1 MEGKKMKERHI
12 KSAARGFL
20 ISLLIFAFIASVPH
34 TKAAT
39 PGDIELAIEKGLAW
53 LAGQQQGDGSW
64 WYYSY
69 ANFYIDVGV
78 TGLVV
83 LKFVERAKE
92 LGLDPFDTNP
102 SSPTYYPYAQN
113 VMDGFE
119 YIFSNAILLPGDLVY
134 FTGYPTY
141 NTGII
146 MMAVAATNAPAR
158 AIGIGALSGWTY
170 GEALQ
175 GMMDWM
181 TDAQGD
187 EACYIGGWGYYANY
201 PGWSDQS
208 NTGYATLGLGFAA
221 AAPPNGF
228 GLAIPPDVLTN
239 LSTYIDNVQD
249 PVDGDDYDGGSW
261 YEPCSNYKWVNI
273 LKTGN
278 LLYEMAL
285 VGDDVSDTRVQ
296 NAIDYIENHW
306 NSTGVQPEFPAT
318 SLGWKDSYQAM
329 FTMMK
334 GFEAFGIDIIEVGGM
349 DIDWFDE
356 VSDVILANQ
365 NADGSWAHINPS
377 ISEGD
382 QAPNL
387 RAAWALLTL
396 EKVVPAVQMSVYVDI
411 KPGSC
416 PNPLNLKAKGVLP
429 VAILGTEDFD
439 VMTVDP
445 ITILLTREGYEETG
459 VPPLRWA
466 WEDVATPFEGELCD
480 CHDLNNDGYMDL
492 TLKFDVQE
500 LIQVLELDTLAG
512 ETIPLIL
519 TGNLKEE
526 DGGTPFKGQDCVR
539 IK

>member
-1 MEGKKMKERHI
+1 MKGRYL
-12 KSAARGFL
+12 KSAAKGFF
-20 ISLLIFAFIASVPH
+20 IPLLIFALTFSVPH
-34 TKAAT
+34 TKAAS
-39 PGDIELAIEKGLAW
+39 PADIEQAIENGLAW
-53 LAGQQQGDGSW
+53 LASQQQADGSW
-64 WYYSY
+64 WYTSG
-69 ANFYIDVGV
+69 ANYGLDNGV
-78 TGLVV
+78 TGLVL

-102 SSPTYYPYAQN
+102 TNPTYYPYAQN
-113 VMDGFE
+113 VIDGFD
-119 YIFSNAILLPGDLVY
+119 YLFAQAALLPGDFVRIE
-134 FTGYPTY
+134 GYVVY
-141 NTGII
+141 NTGIA
-146 MMAVAATNAPAR
+146 MMAVAATNAPSKVV
-158 AIGIGALSGWTY
+158 GIGALSGWTY
-170 GEALQ
+170 GETLQ

-181 TDAQGD
+181 SDAQGD
-187 EACYIGGWGYYANY
+187 AGCYTGGWGYWANY
-201 PGWSDQS
+201 PNWSDQS
-208 NTGYATLGLGFAA
+208 NTGYATLGIGFAA

-228 GLAIPPDVLTN
+228 GLAIPPDVLTK

-249 PVDGDDYDGGSW
+249 PVDGDNYDGGSW

-285 VGDDVSDTRVQ
+285 VGDDVSALRVQ

-306 NSTGVQPEFPAT
+306 NSTGVQPEFTVT

-334 GFEAFGIDIIEVGGM
+334 GFEAFGIDTVEVGGM

-356 VSDVILANQ
+356 VSDVIVANQ
-365 NADGSWAHINPS
+365 NVDGSWAHINTS
-377 ISEGD
+377 IREGD
-382 QAPNL
+382 ESPNL

-396 EKVVPAVQMSVYVDI
+396 EKVVPTVETPVYVDI

-416 PNPLNLKAKGVLP
+416 PNPLNLKGKGVLP

-445 ITILLTREGYEETG
+445 ATILLTREGYEETG
-459 VPPLRWA
+459 APPLRWA

-480 CHDLNNDGYMDL
+480 CHDLNGDGYMDL
-492 TLKFDVQE
+492 TLKFDIQE
-500 LIQVLELDTLAG
+500 LVLVLELDTLAG
-512 ETIPLIL
+512 ETTPLIL
-519 TGNLKEE
+519 MGNLKEE
-526 DGGTPFKGQDCVR
+526 DGGTPIKGRDCVR